1 MSIWFFFTFFRIS
14 EENGKS
20 KKAFCY
26 IHLTNWLVSRF
37 FHYKFPFSRSHLV
50 PKIENLVTHL
60 HPQLSLGCKIVTRFS
75 FSKLE
80 DSWKTE
86 NYSMKTLCSH
96 QIWQICITKYC
107 LNWTPCNKKGTKLT
121 LVQDNKSMSY
131 LEGGCC

>member
-1 MSIWFFFTFFRIS
+1 MSILFFSLVFRTS
-14 EENGKS
+14 EENGKL

-50 PKIENLVTHL
+50 QKIENLVTDL
-60 HPQLSLGCKIVTRFS
+60 PPRLRLGCKIVTRFS

-86 NYSMKTLCSH
+86 NYSVPKGTNTEWNSEPLKILKKLRVLSR
-96 QIWQICITKYC
+96 
-107 LNWTPCNKKGTKLT
+107 NWTYDFRKDRNNLT
-121 LVQDNKSMSY
+121 YDRILNF
-131 LEGGCC
+131 